1 MDVEKTIHAILESQL
16 RAEKRAD
23 RADERA
29 NRADERMDRAHERAD
44 RADERADRAD
54 ERMDRAEK
62 RANQAEK
69 RADRAEKRADKFDRQ
84 LQATRNLVQKGMQ
97 IVVKSNAEFRSKINA
112 LIDSQNR
119 TEAALRR
126 TDEKFNRWLET
137 LNRKNANGH
146 KK

>member
-1 MDVEKTIHAILESQL
+1 MRASRNIAIVDLTMDVEKTIQAILESQL

-23 RADERA
+23 RADERM
-29 NRADERMDRAHERAD
+29 N
-44 RADERADRAD
+44 RAD

-62 RANQAEK
+62 RADQGEK
-69 RADRAEKRADKFDRQ
+69 RADRAEQRADKFDRQ

-97 IVVKSNAEFRSKINA
+97 IVVKSNVEFRSKINA

-119 TEAALRR
+119 TEAALRK
-126 TDEKFNRWLET
+126 TDEKFNRWLDT
-137 LNRKNANGH
+137 LSRKNANGH